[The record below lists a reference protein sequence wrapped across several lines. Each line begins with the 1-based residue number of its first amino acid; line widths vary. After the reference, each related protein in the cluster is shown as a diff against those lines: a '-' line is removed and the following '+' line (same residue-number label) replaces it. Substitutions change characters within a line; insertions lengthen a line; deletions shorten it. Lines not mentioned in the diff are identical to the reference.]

1 MAFNLHASYATRYSI
16 PRPPPEAKA
25 QQESRLNW
33 DQIVSALRNN
43 EPFLGRAIGQGKDIL
58 RRLIRKRRFCPIDTS
73 NALVW
78 LNTPANL
85 LPPSR
90 PVIHSIP
97 PEILGRIFAFVVH
110 SDCLDKRYQYREEV
124 WVNFVSS
131 GTSPTTPV
139 VLGHIC
145 RAWRALVHN
154 TPSLW
159 ATIFVHSPLPVHVDI
174 VSFWLARTANC
185 PLDLRFEQFLFPDPA
200 SLAITELFI
209 AQAHRWRKI
218 AFILNLEEPFD
229 KLRPGSTPLLEE
241 FRIRLPKWDRVR
253 ILRVIDA
260 LHASP
265 VLHTINWG
273 KSIAGQIPP
282 STPWRQL
289 HELSLHNLELSET
302 LLAALAQC
310 RDLHTLRLYSMRSG
324 STGQNTCVQIP
335 SIERLVCDQ
344 QYMHIFDSF
353 TLPSLV
359 NLKIGG
365 LQRHLGTSE
374 TPEAQ
379 IAPLISMFERSV
391 CTLRTLEVEP
401 WTLPILYHDTLSHLT
416 TLHAADIL
424 SSYPSNFRLEDLI
437 SETDGPHCIL
447 PELQHLYVD
456 RYEGRDGVLAT
467 VAWSRRRTLRTLHV
481 GVDAEQHPRD
491 VMTLGWLRKEGMT
504 VEIGEPL
511 SRSRMISFARPQT
524 DTEDVTMSTLRF
536 PDFDTIW
543 T

>member
-1 MAFNLHASYATRYSI
+1 MAFNLHTSYTTRYSI
-16 PRPPPEAKA
+16 RRSSPEVKA
-25 QQESRLNW
+25 QRESRLSW
-33 DQIVSALRNN
+33 DQIVSALQNH
-43 EPFLGRAIGQGKDIL
+43 EHLLGRAICQGKDIL
-58 RRLIRKRRFCPIDTS
+58 RCLIRKRPFCPIDTS

-90 PVIHSIP
+90 PVIHGLP
-97 PEILGRIFAFVVH
+97 PEILGRIFAFIVH

-139 VLGHIC
+139 VLGHVC
-145 RAWRALVHN
+145 RAWRTFVHN
-154 TPSLW
+154 TPFLW
-159 ATIFVHSPLPVHVDI
+159 ATIFVHSPLPRHVDI
-174 VSFWLARTANC
+174 VSFWLARTADC

-200 SLAITELFI
+200 SLAIIELFI
-209 AQAHRWRKI
+209 VQAHRWRKI
-218 AFILNLEEPFD
+218 AFIINLEEPFD

-241 FRIRLPKWDRVR
+241 FRIRLPKWDRARVA
-253 ILRVIDA
+253 RVIDT

-289 HELSLHNLELSET
+289 RELSLHNLELSET
-302 LLAALAQC
+302 LLAAFPQC
-310 RDLHTLRLYSMRSG
+310 SNLLTLRLYGMRNG
-324 STGQNTCVQIP
+324 LAGQNTCVAIP
-335 SIERLVCDQ
+335 SVERLVCDQ
-344 QYMHIFDSF
+344 PYMHIFNAF

-359 NLKIGG
+359 DLKLGG
-365 LQRHLGTSE
+365 LQRRIGAFE

-379 IAPLISMFERSV
+379 IAPLISMIERSA
-391 CTLRTLEVEP
+391 CTVQALEVEA
-401 WTLPILYHDTLSHLT
+401 WALPILYHDTLSHLT
-416 TLHAADIL
+416 ILHAADIL

-437 SETDGPHCIL
+437 SETGGRHSLL
-447 PELQHLYVD
+447 PALQHLFLD

-491 VMTLGWLRKEGMT
+491 VITLGWLRKDGMT
-504 VEIGEPL
+504 VEVGEPL

-524 DTEDVTMSTLRF
+524 DAEDVSMSTLRF